1 MMHTILSSSR
11 DRSHGLALAIVI
23 FFHLS
28 SALAQPSEPAPAPSA
43 APLLPPDN
51 PPAPSAD
58 DEAARAEAK
67 QRASE
72 IFKEAKKLYD
82 KGEFAEALSRYQAT
96 FRLYPSWRG
105 LTGVGTC
112 LVKLQRYDEAL
123 EVFEA
128 ALRDFGADLPPAAKT
143 SALEQVDLMRTV
155 TGGVAVTGAEVG
167 AIIVVDG
174 RVRGEHPTPGALNVL
189 AGPHLVRVYK
199 EGFALFEQSIEV
211 EKGQTESLTMKLE
224 RLPAT
229 SGRLKVE
236 ETSGIRMEVVV
247 DGVPVGQTPWLG
259 PISAGE
265 HAVVL
270 RAPPEPKPP
279 PVCGAA
285 PPVMT
290 QAVAEG
296 QQSLATAPKRVVVK
310 PNQTVGVRLKAER
323 LDAAIRVLPAPAA
336 ASVVID
342 GDLVSRGGFEGRLK
356 PGEHV
361 IKVEADGFFTETQKI
376 NVPAGEVKEIQVS
389 LRRDYNSPAW
399 AEGPR
404 ILLELSGGAALA
416 PSFGGDIAAGC
427 AGNCKRG
434 MAAGGRVALR
444 GGYELSNGFSLGAT
458 AGYLGMHQST
468 TGRAS
473 TLLPL
478 VPADKEA
485 RSDGSANDDVSLHAL
500 LVGPYAAYR
509 VGKQVPL
516 HLGLAAGVGLG
527 SVSDRRTGLFGASAV
542 GPVVQ
547 SGFYT
552 WAFVEPEVRVGVRV
566 LDRLTLGITISG
578 LLLFAPRAPQWNE
591 SMRISPH
598 GSTLGLT
605 EERAQVAGTF
615 GAETVMGSTMAAITE
630 GVSVRYEF

>member
-1 MMHTILSSSR
+1 
-11 DRSHGLALAIVI
+11 
-23 FFHLS
+23 
-28 SALAQPSEPAPAPSA
+28 
-43 APLLPPDN
+43 LPPDN

-128 ALRDFGADLPPAAKT
+128 ALRDFGADLPPAAKM

-224 RLPAT
+224 RLPAA

-376 NVPAGEVKEIQVS
+376 NIPAGEVKEIQVS
-389 LRRDYNSPAW
+389 LRKDYNSPAW

-578 LLLFAPRAPQWNE
+578 LLLFALRAPQWNE

-605 EERAQVAGTF
+605 EERAQEAGTF